1 MTESTITTY
10 NASPYDDSLLVSS
23 LQNTSL
29 QNNSDMCVIDRMK

>member
-1 MTESTITTY
+1 MLSYNTYDTSMTESTITTY

-29 QNNSDMCVIDRMK
+29 